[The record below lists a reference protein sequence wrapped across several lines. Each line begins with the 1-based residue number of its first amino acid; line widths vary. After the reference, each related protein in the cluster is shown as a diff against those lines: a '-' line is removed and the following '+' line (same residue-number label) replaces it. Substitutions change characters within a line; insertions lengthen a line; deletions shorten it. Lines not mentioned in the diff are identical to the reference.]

1 MVISAHA
8 PALSPTGQQTQP
20 PPSRAR
26 GSGVQVPGHRDDPT
40 GRARPLPDAHQLFT
54 KDKKEQP
61 VNAEKM
67 RILAGK

>member
-1 MVISAHA
+1 M
-8 PALSPTGQQTQP
+8 
-20 PPSRAR
+20 
-26 GSGVQVPGHRDDPT
+26 PGHRDDPT
-40 GRARPLPDAHQLFT
+40 RRAHLLPDAHQLFT